1 MWSRGFTQYCL
12 HHALQMI
19 IRVAL
24 RETELSKLE
33 NELDS
38 QQLIQFRKMVVS
50 KLKATD
56 NLNTS

>member
-1 MWSRGFTQYCL
+1 
-12 HHALQMI
+12 MI